1 MFGTVVTFLFIF
13 WFQSM
18 RALLVANAK
27 TFKGFLPKRVFFF
40 AIKRLTNLDAA
51 SNIKSLRQAY
61 CLKV

>member
-1 MFGTVVTFLFIF
+1 
-13 WFQSM
+13 M

-27 TFKGFLPKRVFFF
+27 TFKGFLPKRVFSL

-51 SNIKSLRQAY
+51 SSIKSLRQAY